1 MSDSQKHVSHQA
13 AGQSARKICVATGTR
28 AEYGLLL
35 PLLKLLRDD
44 PRVELQLLV
53 TGTHL
58 SPEFG
63 LTYRAIIEDGFTIS
77 AKVEMLL
84 SSDTPVGISKSMAL
98 AQMGAAEAFDRLTP
112 TILVVLGDRFE
123 MFAVTAAAMIANLP
137 VAHLHGGEATEGAV
151 DEAIRHSIT
160 KMAHLHFT
168 ATEIYRQRVIQLG
181 EQPDRVFMV
190 GTPGLDNIL
199 GLELLSQSEFEQS
212 IDFELGQ
219 CCVLCTFHPVTLS
232 EGKSEAVFNNLLAV
246 LAARPE
252 MRIIFTYP
260 NADTEG
266 RQLINLI
273 DDFVQQHPTRSKA
286 FVSLGQL
293 RYLSALQYVDLVIG
307 NSSSGLTEAPSFKVA
322 TVNIGDRQRGRVE
335 SDSVITCAESAEA
348 IEQAV
353 TKALS
358 PEFQQ
363 SLATV
368 ENAYGSGG
376 ASEKIAEVL
385 KTFPLEGV
393 LLKSFYDL
401 PH

>member
-199 GLELLSQSEFEQS
+199 GLELL
-212 IDFELGQ
+212 
-219 CCVLCTFHPVTLS
+219 
-232 EGKSEAVFNNLLAV
+232 
-246 LAARPE
+246 
-252 MRIIFTYP
+252 
-260 NADTEG
+260 
-266 RQLINLI
+266 
-273 DDFVQQHPTRSKA
+273 
-286 FVSLGQL
+286 
-293 RYLSALQYVDLVIG
+293 
-307 NSSSGLTEAPSFKVA
+307 
-322 TVNIGDRQRGRVE
+322 
-335 SDSVITCAESAEA
+335 
-348 IEQAV
+348 
-353 TKALS
+353 
-358 PEFQQ
+358 
-363 SLATV
+363 
-368 ENAYGSGG
+368 
-376 ASEKIAEVL
+376 
-385 KTFPLEGV
+385 
-393 LLKSFYDL
+393 
-401 PH
+401 

>member
-232 EGKSEAVFNNLLAV
+232 EGKSEVVFNNLLAV